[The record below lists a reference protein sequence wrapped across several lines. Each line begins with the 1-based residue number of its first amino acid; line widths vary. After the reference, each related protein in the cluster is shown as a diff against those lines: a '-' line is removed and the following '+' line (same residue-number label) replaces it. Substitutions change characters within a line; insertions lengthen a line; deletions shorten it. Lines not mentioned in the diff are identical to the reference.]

1 MIVSF
6 YDREFN
12 ALLNNASLLIDKNSY
27 NLIKRPIELND
38 FSCVCEPFTEDIQ
51 PTFLVVK
58 DDRGNNKELVYSALA
73 GVPILNKDN
82 KTEINATDLK
92 TLFSSDVIIQYG
104 TYGNISQVIN
114 KIFTEW
120 DNQVNKGSINC
131 RIVFEDNAGATQLN
145 NLVPSTEKQVYNA
158 LDEISAYLNAYDLYI
173 DSKIDLIAK
182 EVVFTIGKTMLYTQ
196 NIKLWEYGIKN
207 YGKWVADVNETQGY
221 FVDTE
226 TNVWLPAD
234 FKWILTSDN
243 AITIDEA
250 DRDIYPI
257 KRRIFISNE
266 SREQASK
273 EALIELLNSRYN
285 ENIEIPATNLNVN
298 FKTKFNIFVKDKF
311 LTKEGIYYYDKN
323 DIDFAN
329 PLGIISERQEVSQ
342 ITRFYG
348 TITLNDVKYI
358 VKESDIENVP
368 YKSLPCGELRYN
380 MSGLYE
386 VQIGF
391 RYVGVDFI

>member
-58 DDRGNNKELVYSALA
+58 DDRGNSKELVYSALA
-73 GVPILNKDN
+73 GVPILNQYN

-92 TLFSSDVIIQYG
+92 TLFSSDVIIQYE

-120 DNQVNKGSINC
+120 DNQVNKGSISC
-131 RIVFEDNAGATQLN
+131 KIKFKDNAGATQLT
-145 NLVPSTEKQVYNA
+145 NLVPATEKQVYNA
-158 LDEISAYLNAYDLYI
+158 LDEISAYLNYYDLYI
-173 DSKIDLIAK
+173 DSNIDLVAK
-182 EVVFTIGKTMLYTQ
+182 EVVFTIGKIMQYDK
-196 NIKLWEYGIKN
+196 NIKLWEYGIRN

-221 FVDTE
+221 DTNFSE
-226 TNVWLPAD
+226 VNSI
-234 FKWILTSDN
+234 KWILTKDN
-243 AITIDEA
+243 KITITESE
-250 DRDIYPI
+250 RDIYPI
-257 KRRIFISNE
+257 KRRVFVNDDINE
-266 SREQASK
+266 ANK
-273 EALIELLNSRYN
+273 EALVELLNARYN
-285 ENIEIPATNLNVN
+285 ENLEIPTNDNN
-298 FKTKFNIFVKDKF
+298 IGFETKFNIYLKRGGE
-311 LTKEGIYYYDKN
+311 L
-323 DIDFAN
+323 
-329 PLGIISERQEVSQ
+329 
-342 ITRFYG
+342 
-348 TITLNDVKYI
+348 
-358 VKESDIENVP
+358 

-380 MSGLYE
+380 SSGLYE